1 MKPNQLFYL
10 LLLVLIF
17 SACSNVKKESSLPEI
32 ILKKVVR
39 DHGLTDQLIQK
50 SIKDTSTFWKT
61 VKGDVEVVSEITE
74 KGITIKTVNKNH
86 QRIINLGKVEEAY
99 QLPKVEWISKDF
111 VCIHTFTKKEQTANI
126 FFIPYNS
133 DKSISFFNK
142 EIVAI
147 APEENTFVYIS
158 NIGNPIITYSVY
170 NVLTKKELLLKAQ
183 ITKQKAEFPY
193 FDAIKFKCKKVIIT
207 MERPKVEYVL
217 EYGPILK

>member
-1 MKPNQLFYL
+1 MRKLLYLTILF
-10 LLLVLIF
+10 LI
-17 SACSNVKKESSLPEI
+17 SSCSQENKSKNPSEI
-32 ILKKVVR
+32 ILKKVFR
-39 DHGLTDQLIQK
+39 NHGLTDQLVQK
-50 SIKDTSTFWKT
+50 SEKDTSTFWKT
-61 VKGDVEVVSEITE
+61 VKGDVEVFSEITK

-158 NIGNPIITYSVY
+158 NIGNPIITYAIY
-170 NVLTKKELLLKAQ
+170 NVLTKKELLLEAQ

-193 FDAIKFKCKKVIIT
+193 FDAIKFKDKKVIIT
-207 MERPKVEYVL
+207 MEQPHESYILDYRS
-217 EYGPILK
+217 ILK

>member
-1 MKPNQLFYL
+1 MRTLLYLTILF
-10 LLLVLIF
+10 LI
-17 SACSNVKKESSLPEI
+17 SSCSQENKSKNPSEI
-32 ILKKVVR
+32 ILKKVFR
-39 DHGLTDQLIQK
+39 NHGLTDQLIQK
-50 SIKDTSTFWKT
+50 SEKDTSTFWKT
-61 VKGDVEVVSEITE
+61 VKGDVEVFSEITD

-86 QRIINLGKVEEAY
+86 QRIINLGKLEEAY
-99 QLPKVEWISKDF
+99 QLPKVEWISQDF

-158 NIGNPIITYSVY
+158 NIGNPIITYAVY
-170 NVLTKKELLLKAQ
+170 NVLTKKELLLEAQ

-193 FDAIKFKCKKVIIT
+193 FDAIKFKDKKVIIT
-207 MERPKVEYVL
+207 MEQPKEEYVL
-217 EYGPILK
+217 EYESILK

>member
-1 MKPNQLFYL
+1 MKPNQLYFIL
-10 LLLVLIF
+10 LTFLFL
-17 SACSNVKKESSLPEI
+17 SCKAEKNESVSKEI
-32 ILKKVVR
+32 ILKKVFR

-50 SIKDTSTFWKT
+50 SVKDTSTFWKT
-61 VKGDVEVVSEITE
+61 VKGDVEVFSEITD

-147 APEENTFVYIS
+147 APEENTFV
-158 NIGNPIITYSVY
+158 
-170 NVLTKKELLLKAQ
+170 
-183 ITKQKAEFPY
+183 
-193 FDAIKFKCKKVIIT
+193 
-207 MERPKVEYVL
+207 
-217 EYGPILK
+217 

>member
-1 MKPNQLFYL
+1 MKPNQLFYFLFAFL
-10 LLLVLIF
+10 LF
-17 SACSNVKKESSLPEI
+17 ACSNVKKESISSEI
-32 ILKKVVR
+32 ILKKVFR

-50 SIKDTSTFWKT
+50 SEKDTSTFWKT

-74 KGITIKTVNKNH
+74 KGITIKTVNENH
-86 QRIINLGKVEEAY
+86 QRIINIGKVDEAY

-111 VCIHTFTKKEQTANI
+111 VCIHTYTKKEQTANI

-158 NIGNPIITYSVY
+158 NIGNPIITYAVY
-170 NVLTKKELLLKAQ
+170 NVLTKKELLIEAQ
-183 ITKQKAEFPY
+183 ITKQKAVFPY
-193 FDAIKFKCKKVIIT
+193 FDSIKFKNKNVIIS
-207 MERPKVEYVL
+207 MKQPKEEYIL
-217 EYGPILK
+217 GYETILK

>member
-1 MKPNQLFYL
+1 MKPNQLYYF
-10 LLLVLIF
+10 LIAILF
-17 SACSNVKKESSLPEI
+17 LACSEVKKESISSEI
-32 ILKKVVR
+32 ILKKVFR

-50 SIKDTSTFWKT
+50 SEKDTSTFWKT
-61 VKGDVEVVSEITE
+61 VKGDVEVFSEITE

-158 NIGNPIITYSVY
+158 NIGNPIITYAVY
-170 NVLTKKELLLKAQ
+170 NVLTKKELLLEAQ

-193 FDAIKFKCKKVIIT
+193 FDAIKFKDKKVIIT
-207 MERPKVEYVL
+207 MDQPKEEYVL
-217 EYGPILK
+217 EYDSILK

>member
-1 MKPNQLFYL
+1 MKPNQLYFL
-10 LLLVLIF
+10 LIAIVF
-17 SACSNVKKESSLPEI
+17 SACSNVKKESSQPEI
-32 ILKKVVR
+32 ILKKVFR
-39 DHGLTDQLIQK
+39 DHGLTDQLVQK
-50 SIKDTSTFWKT
+50 SEKDTSTFWKT
-61 VKGDVEVVSEITE
+61 VKGDVEVFSEITK

-158 NIGNPIITYSVY
+158 NIGNPIITYAIY
-170 NVLTKKELLLKAQ
+170 NVLTKKELLLEAQ

-193 FDAIKFKCKKVIIT
+193 FDAIKFKDKKVIIT
-207 MERPKVEYVL
+207 MEQPHESYILDYRS
-217 EYGPILK
+217 ILK